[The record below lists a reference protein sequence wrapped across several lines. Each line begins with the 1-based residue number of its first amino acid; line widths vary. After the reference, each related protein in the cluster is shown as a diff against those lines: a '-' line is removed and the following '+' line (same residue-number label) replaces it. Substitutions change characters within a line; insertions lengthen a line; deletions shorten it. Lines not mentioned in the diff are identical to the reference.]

1 MFVSIKFYII
11 INPSLIKNSFP
22 NEIDTSNENILIT
35 PDYVERFEKC
45 NKILEKLEINCNI

>member
-1 MFVSIKFYII
+1 MKFYII

-35 PDYVERFEKC
+35 PDYIERFEKC